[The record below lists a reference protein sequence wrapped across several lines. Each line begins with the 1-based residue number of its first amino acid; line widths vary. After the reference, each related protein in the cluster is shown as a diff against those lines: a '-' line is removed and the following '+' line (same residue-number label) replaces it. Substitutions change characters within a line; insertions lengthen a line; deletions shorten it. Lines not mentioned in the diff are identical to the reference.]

1 MVKGTERN
9 VEEIE
14 KEGVEN
20 AHTRKFIIRLNNK
33 CGVRRAGSE
42 SSGGKRR
49 EKEERNITCDLIK
62 LRCLC
67 DKMGQ

>member
-33 CGVRRAGSE
+33 CGVRRAGCE
-42 SSGGKRR
+42 SSGGKGEKKKR
-49 EKEERNITCDLIK
+49 EISLVI
-62 LRCLC
+62 
-67 DKMGQ
+67 

>member
-1 MVKGTERN
+1 MGTMRN

-33 CGVRRAGSE
+33 CGVRRTVFEFG
-42 SSGGKRR
+42 R
-49 EKEERNITCDLIK
+49 EKKIDERKQEKKTRNITCDLIK
-62 LRCLC
+62 LRCL
-67 DKMGQ
+67 

>member
-42 SSGGKRR
+42 PSRGKG
-49 EKEERNITCDLIK
+49 EKYHL
-62 LRCLC
+62 
-67 DKMGQ
+67 